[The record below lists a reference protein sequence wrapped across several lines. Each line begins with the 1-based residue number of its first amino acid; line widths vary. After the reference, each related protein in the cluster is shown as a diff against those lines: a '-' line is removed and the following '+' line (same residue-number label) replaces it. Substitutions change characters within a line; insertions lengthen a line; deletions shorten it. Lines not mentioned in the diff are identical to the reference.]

1 MTYIEMAAPR
11 ERCTE
16 GHLPDGRSGMCAVM
30 QTTLSNSLFSN
41 GQAHRAPW
49 YMPDRRIRTQAAAG
63 QAAEIAQWAT
73 NGRGL
78 DADLD
83 EHSLFVALHT
93 CAFRATRC
101 VQVETATA
109 GERDIWSR
117 RWSDIRECIIK
128 RNLGLVYAMLRRF
141 HSSVPDEDDRASEAM
156 YGLARA
162 VERFNPWRGYRFSTY
177 ACNVIARALM
187 RRGKHEG
194 RYRGMFPVQHDVF
207 LEPPSQTADFHDGL
221 WAERLNRALDG
232 NRAELTDLEARVIA
246 YRFPLRGGRCLK
258 FQKIGHAV
266 GLSKERVRQIQNV
279 ALKKLR
285 TILEVDPI
293 LQ

>member
-1 MTYIEMAAPR
+1 
-11 ERCTE
+11 
-16 GHLPDGRSGMCAVM
+16 V
-30 QTTLSNSLFSN
+30 
-41 GQAHRAPW
+41 
-49 YMPDRRIRTQAAAG
+49 PDRRIRTQAAAG
-63 QAAEIAQWAT
+63 RAAEIAQWAT

-78 DADLD
+78 DAELN

-93 CAFRATRC
+93 CAFRAARC
-101 VQVETATA
+101 ARGKCIAA
-109 GERDIWSR
+109 GEREDWPGLWR
-117 RWSDIRECIIK
+117 DIRECIIK
-128 RNLGLVYAMLRRF
+128 RNLGLVYTMLRRI
-141 HSSVPDEDDRASEAM
+141 HSYVPDEDDRASEAM

-162 VERFNPWRGYRFSTY
+162 VERFNPWKGFRFSTY

-187 RRGKHEG
+187 RRANHEG

-207 LEPPSQTADFHDGL
+207 LEPPSQTHDFRDGL

-232 NRAELTDLEARVIA
+232 NRAELTDLEVRVIA
-246 YRFPLRGGRCLK
+246 HRFPRRDGRLVTLRQTGY
-258 FQKIGHAV
+258 AV

-285 TILEVDPI
+285 MILEVDPI

>member
-1 MTYIEMAAPR
+1 
-11 ERCTE
+11 
-16 GHLPDGRSGMCAVM
+16 MCAVV
-30 QTTLSNSLFSN
+30 QLTLGNSLLSNGL
-41 GQAHRAPW
+41 ARREPW
-49 YMPDRRIRTQAAAG
+49 YVPDRRIRTQAAAG
-63 QAAEIAQWAT
+63 RAAEIAKWAT

-78 DADLD
+78 DAELD

-93 CAFRATRC
+93 CAFRTARC
-101 VQVETATA
+101 AQGKRVVIAEW
-109 GERDIWSR
+109 EEWSG
-117 RWSDIRECIIK
+117 RWRDIRECIIK
-128 RNLGLVYAMLRRF
+128 RNLGLVYAMLRRI

-162 VERFNPWRGYRFSTY
+162 VERFNPWKGFCFSTY

-194 RYRGMFPVQHDVF
+194 RYRGLFPVQHDVF
-207 LEPPSQTADFHDGL
+207 LEPPSQAPDFRDGL

-246 YRFPLRGGRCLK
+246 HRFPRRDGRLVTLRQTGY
-258 FQKIGHAV
+258 AV